1 MTPLPPKLDSL
12 PTRVHEGERGFS
24 GQIRTLII
32 TSRNSMPGNP
42 TRGVDPSSGG
52 LEGLKQRTLMRE
64 VNAGELGAR
73 LFGCGLRSI
82 ALLMAC

>member
-1 MTPLPPKLDSL
+1 
-12 PTRVHEGERGFS
+12 
-24 GQIRTLII
+24 
-32 TSRNSMPGNP
+32 MPGNP